1 MRVISKDELPL
12 PTLEIKKLNDK
23 AVTPSKGSPQ
33 SAGYDLYSIEQ
44 YTLKPLER
52 KLFKTGL
59 AMSIPSGM
67 YGRIAPRSGLAFK
80 QGIDVMAGVIDED
93 YRQEL
98 GVVLINLSSEDVT
111 LPIIKDG
118 KETAIAQIIF
128 EFYNNV
134 CVGVVGELNTTQR
147 AGGFGSTDVKKVESP
162 KEANTLVQK
171 WKDAGAEVPAPTK
184 YETIIREREKLIS

>member
-1 MRVISKDELPL
+1 MSA
-12 PTLEIKKLNDK
+12 TLQIKKLNEL

-33 SAGYDLYSIEQ
+33 SAGYDLYSTEK

-93 YRQEL
+93 YRNEV
-98 GVVLINLSSEDVT
+98 GVVLINLSNEEVAI
-111 LPIIKDG
+111 PVIKDG

-134 CVGVVGELNTTQR
+134 NVSVVNELNSTERGQ
-147 AGGFGSTDVKKVESP
+147 GGFGSTDVKKKVESP
-162 KEANTLVQK
+162 KEANTLAQR
-171 WKDAGAEVPAPTK
+171 WRDAGAEVPAPPK